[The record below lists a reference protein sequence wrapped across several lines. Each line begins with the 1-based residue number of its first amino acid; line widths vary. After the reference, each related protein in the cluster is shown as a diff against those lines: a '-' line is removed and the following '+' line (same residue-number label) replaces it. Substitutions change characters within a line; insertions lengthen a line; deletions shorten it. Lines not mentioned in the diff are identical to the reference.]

1 MRIKYAGNGFRCPT
15 GASQL
20 TFEWTRRSFF
30 GRFLVTTSERQ
41 KNWLE
46 KAGIP
51 KTLWVP
57 CCWMFS
63 FFVGLMRGATFT
75 VRSCFSLLTCVP
87 KASVVLHHYWVISW
101 ALLPLYLRFPPYI
114 SDNSFVVGFLICTLS
129 IRVATSIISSQIISL
144 LWTYFE
150 LTYSVLVWGYTLTW
164 NVSLFLSLLFFS
176 SFRDLRNNL
185 ISTVEPGAFR
195 GLLALRRL

>member
-1 MRIKYAGNGFRCPT
+1 MNSEKFFRKVPGHDKWKTKELTRKSRNSQNLVSPMLLNVQLLCRINERCHVY
-15 GASQL
+15 SQVV
-20 TFEWTRRSFF
+20 FQPPNS
-30 GRFLVTTSERQ
+30 
-41 KNWLE
+41 
-46 KAGIP
+46 
-51 KTLWVP
+51 
-57 CCWMFS
+57 
-63 FFVGLMRGATFT
+63 
-75 VRSCFSLLTCVP
+75 VP
-87 KASVVLHHYWVISW
+87 KAFVVLHHYWVISW
-101 ALLPLYLRFPPYI
+101 ALLPLCLRFPPYI

-150 LTYSVLVWGYTLTW
+150 LSYSVLVWGYTLTW